1 MHYFTFDQSLVNNQ
15 CLWLFKPVSLQGIFI
30 FIDAVWLCQK
40 PSLGVYHSCGSP
52 LAIYCWVSLLPSSQF
67 QYEWSVKVLL
77 SFWVREFH
85 NLFAFFNLQVT
96 NLLELLIL
104 SMIRFYIVLW
114 NAKQIM
120 CCPRQLWQIYKIHR
134 CQHVLIIATN
144 LGDKIMQTKV
154 PIKLCCFAVNFL
166 FIYFFAHLR
175 FWLEF
180 CFLFINF
187 SNFSSPSPQG
197 KFL

>member
-1 MHYFTFDQSLVNNQ
+1 MHYFTFDQWLVNNQ
-15 CLWLFKPVSLQGIFI
+15 CLWLFKPVSLQGILI
-30 FIDAVWLCQK
+30 FIDAIWLCQK

-96 NLLELLIL
+96 KFVRTFDFVNDKVLYCALKCKTNHVL
-104 SMIRFYIVLW
+104 SQTVVVDKLRGI
-114 NAKQIM
+114 N
-120 CCPRQLWQIYKIHR
+120 KIHR

-144 LGDKIMQTKV
+144 LGDKITQTKV
-154 PIKLCCFAVNFL
+154 PIKLCCFYRQCQF
-166 FIYFFAHLR
+166 FI
-175 FWLEF
+175 
-180 CFLFINF
+180 F
-187 SNFSSPSPQG
+187 S
-197 KFL
+197 LT

>member
-1 MHYFTFDQSLVNNQ
+1 MLSFLLFNAFCIMPQVYFTSVLSITIDCISALLTFDQWLVSNQ
-15 CLWLFKPVSLQGIFI
+15 CLWLFKPVSLQGILI

-85 NLFAFFNLQVT
+85 NLFAFFNFQVT

-120 CCPRQLWQIYKIHR
+120 CCPRQLWQI
-134 CQHVLIIATN
+134 
-144 LGDKIMQTKV
+144 
-154 PIKLCCFAVNFL
+154 
-166 FIYFFAHLR
+166 
-175 FWLEF
+175 
-180 CFLFINF
+180 
-187 SNFSSPSPQG
+187 S
-197 KFL
+197 